1 MSLDN
6 CVKYFKENAL
16 TILGYLIIVPIVSD
30 IILINQDISKY
41 GLVDYSVFKTHALYA
56 GLWFLFLV
64 SFFSVF

>member
-16 TILGYLIIVPIVSD
+16 TILGYLIIVPNVSD